1 MILRWRCSATRKA
14 CGLELT
20 RAVWPGVKD
29 LGIYSVVEASLG
41 ILKHILKYNSLW
53 PIDKFY

>member
-1 MILRWRCSATRKA
+1 MTGKA

-20 RAVWPGVKD
+20 REIWPGVKD
-29 LGIYSVVEASLG
+29 LGIYSVVEASLD